1 MGYVACII
9 GDCIP
14 EEELDFY
21 INNENLHLRLLKRNL
36 DSVTK
41 EKLMHRLK
49 KTNFFKKIDI
59 TVGYSSTSSEANN
72 ATYPLNSQVSKSSHE
87 ILPASTIYD
96 SPIADPKW
104 PRFSA
109 GYSKHLKKTYGRSI
123 FNLSFG
129 ENLPLL
135 RCRTDGWSYELGL
148 QAGVFGLMDNWVFS
162 Q

>member
-21 INNENLHLRLLKRNL
+21 INNENLHIRLLKRNL
-36 DSVTK
+36 DSLTK

-72 ATYPLNSQVSKSSHE
+72 ATYPLNYQVSKSSHE

-109 GYSKHLKKTYGRSI
+109 GYSKHLKKHMGEVFLIFHLEKIYRFYGTEQMVGHM
-123 FNLSFG
+123 NLD
-129 ENLPLL
+129 
-135 RCRTDGWSYELGL
+135 CRLEFL
-148 QAGVFGLMDNWVFS
+148 V
-162 Q
+162 